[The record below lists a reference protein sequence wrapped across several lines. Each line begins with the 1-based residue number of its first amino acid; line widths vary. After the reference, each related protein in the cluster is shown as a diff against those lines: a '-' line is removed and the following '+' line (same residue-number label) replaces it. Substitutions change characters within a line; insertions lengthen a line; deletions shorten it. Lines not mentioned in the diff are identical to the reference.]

1 MSIVMSLLVFTACS
15 DDSVNDFSPVPYPD
29 EMEQE
34 EPTPDPTP
42 DPDDPTPAPDADP
55 VWKVTSTTTV
65 FNSKVSTDVSYRVPA
80 VAVTK
85 AGTILVFCETRY
97 GTWMDKSGRTDIFM
111 KRSTDKGATWTE
123 KNITEQAVSSKLSY
137 MDPTVV
143 VDQTTGKIFLFTSL
157 WDAVGKPSAQQGYN
171 NRAIMYTSED
181 DGVTWTRKDLTDEV
195 QIGIYSGFTRMI
207 GSFGPGSGVQMTNE
221 MYKDRLI
228 VPMRSFKVDADKGT
242 VSNGGNTAMYSDD
255 HGVTWQTGQPNKSGE
270 WTVTEAPD
278 GALIGN
284 IRYNGYRQNYYST
297 DGGAKW
303 PGFSDYPASQ
313 LPTPEKGCAGSV
325 IVKDNWLYYCGA
337 KGITATSSH
346 DDRGILYLAKAKFFD
361 GHSHTFNAADHL
373 VLYDKA
379 AGYTCMALMPDGD
392 LVIVAELGDLP
403 GFTKT
408 STRPEGWIRLDLFIL
423 SSK

>member
-1 MSIVMSLLVFTACS
+1 
-15 DDSVNDFSPVPYPD
+15 
-29 EMEQE
+29 
-34 EPTPDPTP
+34 
-42 DPDDPTPAPDADP
+42 
-55 VWKVTSTTTV
+55 
-65 FNSKVSTDVSYRVPA
+65 
-80 VAVTK
+80 
-85 AGTILVFCETRY
+85 
-97 GTWMDKSGRTDIFM
+97 MDKSGRTDILM

-123 KNITEQAVSSKLSY
+123 KNITEQVTSSKLSY

-181 DGVTWTRKDLTDEV
+181 DGITWTRKDLTDEV
-195 QIGIYSGFTRMI
+195 HIGIYSGFTRMI

-228 VPMRSFKVDADKGT
+228 VPMRSFKVDSDKGT

-255 HGVTWQTGQPNKSGE
+255 HGVTWKTGQPNKSGE

-284 IRYNGYRQNYYST
+284 IRYKGYRQNYYST

-303 PGFSDYPASQ
+303 PGVSDYPASQ

-337 KGITATSSH
+337 KGISETSSH

-361 GHSHTFNAADHL
+361 GHSHTFNAADHM

-379 AGYTCMALMPDGD
+379 AGYTCMALLPDGD
-392 LVIVAELGDLP
+392 LVIIAELGDLS
-403 GFTKT
+403 GFTKA
-408 STRPEGWIRLDLFIL
+408 SPRPEGWIRLQLFIL